1 MCGGKTKTN
10 RYIIRRQNY
19 RNFCMGD
26 DFFIFLQKL
35 CARSTAI
42 NSKLREVEALPT
54 DQTAA
59 LLPEMGGEEVLDE
72 E

>member
-1 MCGGKTKTN
+1 
-10 RYIIRRQNY
+10 
-19 RNFCMGD
+19 MGD

-35 CARSTAI
+35 CARSKAI